1 MPVPPADPA
10 CHLGSMLEDNQ
21 DGLDGDGEG
30 EQTESVE
37 FAEADLHSVA
47 FPQKGDGEMR
57 VSSVLHHI
65 VAVSTQLQLGAV
77 FTSHQSLQ
85 MGGGGAGMDSDCD
98 SDSVHSVDSG
108 LEESGHSN
116 LEVEGGGMH
125 EELIYENTA
134 ALKSNAYLTPV
145 TTAIEK
151 YQFGG
156 HEEEDEDEDDDNAG
170 EDKEDEEVEEED
182 EDDNEEKDSEGVA
195 VPFPPL
201 DLTNSNSDGVER
213 SSSKL
218 WGVRSHG
225 GANGLL
231 CPQVIRTSNP
241 TEDKIAKEIRE
252 LKEREEELLRRR
264 EMSKS
269 PTTTSLQ
276 S

>member
-1 MPVPPADPA
+1 
-10 CHLGSMLEDNQ
+10 
-21 DGLDGDGEG
+21 
-30 EQTESVE
+30 
-37 FAEADLHSVA
+37 
-47 FPQKGDGEMR
+47 MR
-57 VSSVLHHI
+57 TCMMVKFIPIVSDWRGI
-65 VAVSTQLQLGAV
+65 YTKI
-77 FTSHQSLQ
+77 
-85 MGGGGAGMDSDCD
+85 GGGGAGMDSDCD
-98 SDSVHSVDSG
+98 SDSEHSIDSG

-116 LEVEGGGMH
+116 LEVEGGGMN

-156 HEEEDEDEDDDNAG
+156 HEEEDEDEDDDDDAG
-170 EDKEDEEVEEED
+170 EEKEED
-182 EDDNEEKDSEGVA
+182 EADEEEEEKDSEGVA

-201 DLTNSNSDGVER
+201 DLTNSSSDGVER
-213 SSSKL
+213 STKL

-231 CPQVIRTSNP
+231 GPQVIRTSNP

-269 PTTTSLQ
+269 PTT
-276 S
+276 

>member
-1 MPVPPADPA
+1 
-10 CHLGSMLEDNQ
+10 
-21 DGLDGDGEG
+21 
-30 EQTESVE
+30 
-37 FAEADLHSVA
+37 
-47 FPQKGDGEMR
+47 MR
-57 VSSVLHHI
+57 D
-65 VAVSTQLQLGAV
+65 
-77 FTSHQSLQ
+77 TSK
-85 MGGGGAGMDSDCD
+85 
-98 SDSVHSVDSG
+98 
-108 LEESGHSN
+108 
-116 LEVEGGGMH
+116 VEGGGMH

-170 EDKEDEEVEEED
+170 ENKEEDEEDEEEEEED
-182 EDDNEEKDSEGVA
+182 EDDDEEKNSEGVA

-231 CPQVIRTSNP
+231 GPQVNISPVIERPSNFILSFSMIFPQVVRTSNP
-241 TEDKIAKEIRE
+241 TEDKIAKEIRW
-252 LKEREEELLRRR
+252 LKENNDSNRG
-264 EMSKS
+264 
-269 PTTTSLQ
+269 
-276 S
+276 